1 MAQGNDEMRDIFGRF
16 EQAVRDK
23 MLAKNTALQ
32 QLGVMIASLNMQIV
46 VLRVDNE
53 ASVESARADNAR
65 LLEVCEQ
72 QMEQLRKKVKK
83 YTKQRSDGKE
93 KMENVAALSAQEK
106 ELADT
111 KQATAVMQKRIEKTA
126 RSEVSLP
133 ELIEAQ
139 VVKIGMVEMENESV
153 RMRNKV
159 MRDENYRL
167 KEKASHTVRDCEQ
180 QQKDTA
186 LFKPKMLDIVDT
198 MVVEYR
204 KIMQQIALLDEKQ
217 KRILLEKSA
226 IIEHMQQ
233 THTRRERRQTTPQR
247 RLPAALHH
255 RVLSLNTPCEIRDVC
270 ILCLIL

>member
-1 MAQGNDEMRDIFGRF
+1 MRDIFWRF

-72 QMEQLRKKVKK
+72 QMEQMRKKVKK

-204 KIMQQIALLDEKQ
+204 QIMQ
-217 KRILLEKSA
+217 
-226 IIEHMQQ
+226 
-233 THTRRERRQTTPQR
+233 
-247 RLPAALHH
+247 
-255 RVLSLNTPCEIRDVC
+255 
-270 ILCLIL
+270 

>member
-1 MAQGNDEMRDIFGRF
+1 MWPVLSSGKRHHEKDTPRSACWHMAQGNDEMRDIFWRF

-204 KIMQQIALLDEKQ
+204 QIMQ
-217 KRILLEKSA
+217 
-226 IIEHMQQ
+226 
-233 THTRRERRQTTPQR
+233 
-247 RLPAALHH
+247 
-255 RVLSLNTPCEIRDVC
+255 
-270 ILCLIL
+270 